1 MSAFEDDPV
10 APLDAELRSA
20 LDAYRENCNTTNW
33 SRLSQLYVGQIQ
45 VLDAL
50 KALDPGFP
58 DPYPLAA
65 ADLAGPD
72 FLEWPTLPDPST
84 VLKAVLAAARP
95 RDGS

>member
-1 MSAFEDDPV
+1 MSAFEDDAS

-20 LDAYRENCNTTNW
+20 LDAYRDDCNATNW
-33 SRLSQLYVGQIQ
+33 SRLSQLYVGQVQ

-50 KALDPGFP
+50 KALDPAFP

-72 FLEWPTLPDPST
+72 FLEWPTLPDPGT
-84 VLKAVLAAARP
+84 VRKAVLAAARP
-95 RDGS
+95 HAGS